1 MAETFRLGPIGR
13 RVLVAFLVVAASSVA
28 VLVVATFIGVDLSR
42 AEATRIERERM
53 AENMAVLAGVAYGES
68 GDWTGPQLAR
78 IEEQADAEG
87 GHFIV
92 VAPDE
97 AVVFGGPVGE
107 GFRDRAF
114 TAPVVVD
121 GEQVALSYL
130 AFRESA
136 ERAPAGVSTTWL
148 VAAMAVAAAVALVMA
163 LWLTRRLTEPLAEL
177 TTTARAFAAGDR
189 DARAA
194 VDAPGEL
201 GELAATF
208 NDMADEVAAGE
219 KTRRHLSADVAH
231 ELRNPLATLQG
242 GLEELAAGD
251 RPADPSVLA
260 ALHDQ
265 AIRVGRI
272 VNDLHQLSQAE
283 ATGPQVHPRDIE
295 LADLVRSGLPIWHAS
310 VEAAGQILNTALADG
325 VWVRVDPDRLHQVV
339 GNLVANSVRHGRR
352 GDTVTVRVWGQGSEG
367 VLAVADTG
375 PGIPADELPHV
386 FHRFWRGGDPSRTP
400 GSGLGL
406 PVAKALVEASGGQI
420 ELVSEEGV
428 GTTVTVRLPLAD

>member
-1 MAETFRLGPIGR
+1 MAETFHLGPIGR

-28 VLVVATFIGVDLSR
+28 VLVAATFIGVDLSR

-53 AENMAVLAGVAYGES
+53 AENMAVLAGVAYGET
-68 GDWTGPQLAR
+68 GAWTGPQLAR
-78 IEEQADAEG
+78 IEEQADAQG

-97 AVVFGGPVGE
+97 EVVFGGPVGE
-107 GFRDRAF
+107 GFRDKAF

-121 GEQVALSYL
+121 GDQVALSYL

-148 VAAMAVAAAVALVMA
+148 VAALAVAATVAVLMA
-163 LWLTRRLTEPLAEL
+163 LWLTRRLTEPLAGL
-177 TTTARAFAAGDR
+177 TTTARAFASGDR

-219 KTRRHLSADVAH
+219 ETRRHLSADVAH

-265 AIRVGRI
+265 AIRLGRI
-272 VNDLHQLSQAE
+272 VNDLDQLSQAE
-283 ATGPQVHPRDIE
+283 ATGPQVHPRDVE

-310 VEAAGQILNTALADG
+310 VEAAGQIAAH
-325 VWVRVDPDRLHQVV
+325 R
-339 GNLVANSVRHGRR
+339 
-352 GDTVTVRVWGQGSEG
+352 
-367 VLAVADTG
+367 TG
-375 PGIPADELPHV
+375 
-386 FHRFWRGGDPSRTP
+386 
-400 GSGLGL
+400 
-406 PVAKALVEASGGQI
+406 
-420 ELVSEEGV
+420 
-428 GTTVTVRLPLAD
+428 